1 MNTINAIA
9 THLIKESIDLDYVKE
24 CGFKT
29 VGEVFN
35 KEFGHAGLSDKSCRE
50 YLQGLPSVCS
60 VPFYNSDI
68 LNLLES
74 KDISRRN
81 TSDAQFTQIEQYW
94 DACGHQLHLLIKRGE

>member
-1 MNTINAIA
+1 MTTVNEVAIEVVKQA
-9 THLIKESIDLDYVKE
+9 IDLDYVKE

-29 VGEVFN
+29 VGETFQ
-35 KEFGHAGLSDKSCRE
+35 KEYGHTGLSDKSCRE

-74 KDISRRN
+74 KGISRVS
-81 TSDAQFTQIEQYW
+81 SDAQFTLIEQYW
-94 DACGHQLHLLIKRGE
+94 TACGHQLHLLIQRGE